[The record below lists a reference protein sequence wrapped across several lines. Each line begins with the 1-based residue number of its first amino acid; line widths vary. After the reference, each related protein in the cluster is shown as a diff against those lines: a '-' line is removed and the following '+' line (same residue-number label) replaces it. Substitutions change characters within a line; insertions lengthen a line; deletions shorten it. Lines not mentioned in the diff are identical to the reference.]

1 MLRSYSD
8 AMAQTENAFK
18 ALLRYWR
25 NQRGMSQLDLG
36 LMAEVSSRHI
46 SFLETGRSQ
55 PSVEMVLLLAEVLDV
70 PLRDRNEL
78 LRTAG
83 FEPRY
88 AEPTIDELLAGPI
101 GTTLDTMLEHHAP
114 YPMVVFDRTW
124 DVLLSNKAAASLFGL
139 VGVDA
144 ETRPN
149 LLRLLLDPVFR
160 PFVDAWEEVA
170 GQALRRAQRDL
181 MDRPNDYR
189 LAALLTDVLNYPD
202 IPADWRS
209 PSLFDVGDPTLSLR
223 LNLGDVTL
231 NLLTTITVFS
241 AANNVTLEELQI
253 ESYLPLDDATADYF
267 RSVAVTTD
275 R

>member
-1 MLRSYSD
+1 
-8 AMAQTENAFK
+8 MAQTENAFK

-36 LMAEVSSRHI
+36 LIAEVSARHI

-83 FEPRY
+83 FEARY
-88 AEPTIDELLAGPI
+88 AEPSIEELLAGPI
-101 GTTLDTMLEHHAP
+101 GKTLDTMLEHHGP
-114 YPMVVFDRTW
+114 YPMVVFDRAW
-124 DVLLSNKAAASLFGL
+124 DVLRSNDAAASLFGV

-144 ETRPN
+144 ERGPN
-149 LLRLLLDPVFR
+149 LLRLLLDPAFR
-160 PFVDAWEEVA
+160 SFVDDWEDVA
-170 GQALRRAQRDL
+170 GQALRRAQRDM
-181 MDRPNDYR
+181 MDRPNDQR
-189 LAALLTDVLNYPD
+189 LAAVLAEVLSYPD
-202 IPADWRS
+202 IPNGWRS
-209 PSLFDVGDPTLSLR
+209 PSLADVGDPTLTLR
-223 LNLGDVTL
+223 LKLGDVTL
-231 NLLTTITVFS
+231 TMLTTITVFS

-253 ESYLPLDDATADYF
+253 ESYLPLDEATTDFF
-267 RSVAVTTD
+267 RSNFVTTD